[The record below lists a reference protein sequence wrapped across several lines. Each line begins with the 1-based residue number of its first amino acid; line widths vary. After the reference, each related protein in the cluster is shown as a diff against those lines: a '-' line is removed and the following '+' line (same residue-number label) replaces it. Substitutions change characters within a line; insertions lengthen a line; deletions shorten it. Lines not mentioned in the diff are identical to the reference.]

1 MKKLSTSLIMM
12 AAFATLISFNACKKK
27 PKDADIK
34 AAIETA
40 LKADPAAS
48 TASVSVEKG
57 VATITGDFTDQATK
71 DKLTS
76 LVKGVKGV
84 TDVVNNGVVSA
95 PLPVI
100 NADDEALTKGLT
112 DALKDHP
119 GLSYSINDGK
129 VVLTGTIAKAK
140 WAALKQTLDKLKSK
154 GYDLTGLTI
163 K

>member
-57 VATITGDFTDQATK
+57 VATITGEFTDQATK

-95 PLPVI
+95 PL
-100 NADDEALTKGLT
+100 
-112 DALKDHP
+112 
-119 GLSYSINDGK
+119 
-129 VVLTGTIAKAK
+129 
-140 WAALKQTLDKLKSK
+140 
-154 GYDLTGLTI
+154 
-163 K
+163 

>member
-57 VATITGDFTDQATK
+57 VATISGDFTDQATK

-76 LVKGVKGV
+76 LVK
-84 TDVVNNGVVSA
+84 
-95 PLPVI
+95 
-100 NADDEALTKGLT
+100 
-112 DALKDHP
+112 
-119 GLSYSINDGK
+119 GK